1 MTSITQ
7 EYVVIPLNSLKIDLT
22 NTVTNTLVN
31 ALPLT
36 SVSELETRESKVFNF
51 IQNMIYDEKEPG
63 VFVLY
68 SMKEMKETTR
78 FETDPF
84 FIVHMINAYD
94 DPNEE
99 NTVAGSTN

>member
-36 SVSELETRESKVFNF
+36 SVSELETRECKVFNSYLE
-51 IQNMIYDEKEPG
+51 YD
-63 VFVLY
+63 L
-68 SMKEMKETTR
+68 
-78 FETDPF
+78 
-84 FIVHMINAYD
+84 
-94 DPNEE
+94 
-99 NTVAGSTN
+99 